1 MNVIKK
7 NPKISVLIRSFNEGK
22 WIRLCLKK
30 IQQQTIKP
38 LEVII
43 IDNNSLDG
51 TIDLAKNTLK
61 NVKFFS
67 YTKKYVPG
75 QMLNYGISKC
85 KGDFILILSAHC
97 IPKDNNL
104 IRYLIDPLL
113 ENNKICASYGRQM
126 PLNFSDDLAIRDLI
140 LTYGTESR
148 IQKNDSQFNN
158 ACSLIRKIEWEKT
171 NFDNKI
177 SNLEDR
183 YWASKKIKQKKMI
196 FYSADAKVFHHHGS
210 HHNNDLNRLQ
220 NTKKTILRNKDSFS
234 FNNDNLNLK
243 KKDIYPIYVHSH
255 IRKEKLL
262 KNLKKISSIFQE
274 NILVFTKDINLKN
287 TSNFKSILRKK
298 REIHNENYYL
308 GDVLDYYKKVIL
320 DNSKNKEYLLIFSD
334 NFKNI
339 SNNHL
344 KKITDVINNH
354 FPDTIYTVKKTL
366 EPIFSEDN
374 ESITRLNKINY
385 SRKNNKSLFIGNRDH
400 GIVIHTSRLYEKDK
414 FSGVIKL
421 IIN

>member
-7 NPKISVLIRSFNEGK
+7 KVKISVLIRSFNEGK
-22 WIRLCLKK
+22 WIKICLKR

-43 IDNNSLDG
+43 LDNNSLDG

-61 NVKFFS
+61 NVKFFP
-67 YTKKYVPG
+67 YTKKYIPG
-75 QMLNYGISKC
+75 KMLNYGISKC
-85 KGDFILILSAHC
+85 KGEFILILSAHC

-113 ENNKICASYGRQM
+113 ENNKICASYGRQI

-140 LTYGTESR
+140 LTYGAESR
-148 IQKNDSQFNN
+148 IQKKDAQFNN

-183 YWASKKIKQKKMI
+183 YWASKKIKQKKLI
-196 FYSADAKVFHHHGS
+196 FYSADAKVFHYHGS

-220 NTKKTILRNKDSFS
+220 NTKKMILRNKNSFS

-243 KKDIYPIYVHSH
+243 KKDIFPIYIHSY
-255 IRKEKLL
+255 IGKEKLL
-262 KNLKKISSIFQE
+262 KNLKKINSIFQE
-274 NILVFTKDINLKN
+274 KTLVLTKDINLKN
-287 TSNFKSILRKK
+287 TSNFKLILRKK
-298 REIHNENYYL
+298 NEIDNDNYYL
-308 GDVLDYYKKVIL
+308 GDVLNYYKKQIL

-334 NFKNI
+334 NFSNI
-339 SNNHL
+339 SNNYL
-344 KKITDVINNH
+344 KKVIETINNH
-354 FPDTIYTVKKTL
+354 FPDTIYSVKKTL
-366 EPIFSEDN
+366 EPIFYEDN
-374 ESITRLNKINY
+374 ESIIRLNKLNA
-385 SRKNNKSLFIGNRDH
+385 SRKNNKGLFIANRDH
-400 GIVIHTSRLYEKDK
+400 GIAIHTSRLYEKDK
-414 FSGVIKL
+414 FSGIIKL